1 MKKYKLVIFD
11 WDGTLMDSVG
21 RIVSSMRSAAE
32 QANLNIPTE
41 DAVKNIIGLSLPEA
55 TNILFPLCTEQE
67 AMQLLVFYKDHYVSR
82 DSTPSPLF
90 SHALL
95 LLQQLKDN
103 HQLLAVATGKGRNGL
118 ERVMAET
125 DTKSYFTAS
134 KCADESESKPSPDMV
149 LQLLEQ
155 LNINRQE
162 AVMIGDTV
170 HDMSMARNAGID
182 RIGVTMGVH
191 DREALSEFQP
201 VAIVDSLF
209 ELAPILLK

>member
-21 RIVSSMRSAAE
+21 RIVSSMRSAAA
-32 QANLNIPTE
+32 QANLNIPSE
-41 DAVKNIIGLSLPEA
+41 EAVKNIIGLSLPEA
-55 TNILFPLCTEQE
+55 TDILFPLCTEQQ
-67 AMQLLVFYKDHYVSR
+67 ARHLLVFYKEHYVTH
-82 DSTPSPLF
+82 DTTPSPLF
-90 SHALL
+90 NHAIS

-103 HQLLAVATGKGRNGL
+103 QQLLAVATGKGRNGL

-125 DTKSYFTAS
+125 DTKAYFNAS

-155 LNINRQE
+155 LNINPQE

-170 HDMSMARNAGID
+170 HDMAMARSAGID

-191 DREALSEFQP
+191 DRESLSEFQP
-201 VAIVDSLF
+201 IAVVDSLA
-209 ELAPILLK
+209 ELEPLLLK